1 MKTQPKFPARDSR
14 DKLYCELDPESGL
27 WGVFGD
33 RSGHCYATFCSKE
46 EAIERYPGAQSV

>member
-1 MKTQPKFPARDSR
+1 MKTQPKFPARDSL